1 MTKIKTPLERAMA
14 LAAVSGLRAT
24 LGPALL
30 KSSRRD
36 PTSGYWILGTLGEM
50 FLDKTGL
57 LPARHRPALMIPRA
71 LAGAWVANETMK
83 GEGIDDPSAPVMGAV
98 VAAGV
103 AGVAPVVRT
112 LLNRGLGVSDPVL
125 GLAEDYLALKLG
137 GEATGMTFNQMGECA
152 REAVEDLRDQVAPGL
167 ELPELPKV
175 GV

>member
-1 MTKIKTPLERAMA
+1 MAEMKTPLRRAMA

-24 LGPALL
+24 MGPALL

-36 PTSGYWILGTLGEM
+36 AAAGYWILGALGEM

-71 LAGAWVANETMK
+71 LAGAWVANETLK
-83 GEGIDDPSAPVMGAV
+83 GEGIHDPAAPVMGAV

-103 AGVAPVVRT
+103 ASVAPVVRAI
-112 LLNRGLGVSDPVL
+112 LNRGLGVADPVL
-125 GLAEDYLALKLG
+125 GLAEDHLALKLG
-137 GEATGMTFNQMGECA
+137 GEAAGMTFHQIGGA
-152 REAVEDLRDQVAPGL
+152 AKEAVEDLRDRVAPSL
-167 ELPELPKV
+167 ELPAIPKI